1 MKLELQYYEEMKEN
15 YNILRQCGMLKGRK
29 IFLFGH
35 CNATEELAKIFLEGG
50 FVIAAVLDNNIF
62 KHGKVYQGI
71 PIVSPS
77 SILSEDSEEAV
88 VCIATRFY
96 EAMHSQ
102 LRKLGF
108 TGEIQKMVDYNTYAE
123 YSLSD
128 ETIGKKMERVEKGM
142 QMVEELE
149 KKYPSYVRIFC
160 PFSALGDIY
169 FCMSYLPY
177 FLDRQ
182 GINDYIV
189 CAAGQACAKVVELF
203 DNCPVEIMEQRELDA
218 IIQAELY
225 LQDENAFI
233 AHQDRPYVVNLF
245 KALYIKKISLEKIYC
260 CGVFGLP
267 QETKPVIPRYWR
279 EYGDLKSIEKGRAV
293 ILSPYAKSVT
303 ELRAEVWN
311 EIVSDY
317 LEQGYQVLTNVA
329 GEEKPLQ
336 GTKPISPKI
345 CEMKSVVEWAGTF
358 IGIRSGMCDVIRTA
372 KCRKIALYPDYNYCD
387 TKWKAIDIYRIEE
400 FENVVVKDDFVWK
413 RN

>member
-15 YNILRQCGMLKGRK
+15 YNKLRQCGMLKGRK

-149 KKYPSYVRIFC
+149 KVSVIC
-160 PFSALGDIY
+160 S
-169 FCMSYLPY
+169 Y
-177 FLDRQ
+177 FLPVFCI
-182 GINDYIV
+182 GGYIF
-189 CAAGQACAKVVELF
+189 L
-203 DNCPVEIMEQRELDA
+203 
-218 IIQAELY
+218 
-225 LQDENAFI
+225 
-233 AHQDRPYVVNLF
+233 YVVS
-245 KALYIKKISLEKIYC
+245 A
-260 CGVFGLP
+260 VFFG
-267 QETKPVIPRYWR
+267 QT
-279 EYGDLKSIEKGRAV
+279 
-293 ILSPYAKSVT
+293 
-303 ELRAEVWN
+303 
-311 EIVSDY
+311 
-317 LEQGYQVLTNVA
+317 GY
-329 GEEKPLQ
+329 K
-336 GTKPISPKI
+336 
-345 CEMKSVVEWAGTF
+345 
-358 IGIRSGMCDVIRTA
+358 
-372 KCRKIALYPDYNYCD
+372 
-387 TKWKAIDIYRIEE
+387 
-400 FENVVVKDDFVWK
+400 
-413 RN
+413 